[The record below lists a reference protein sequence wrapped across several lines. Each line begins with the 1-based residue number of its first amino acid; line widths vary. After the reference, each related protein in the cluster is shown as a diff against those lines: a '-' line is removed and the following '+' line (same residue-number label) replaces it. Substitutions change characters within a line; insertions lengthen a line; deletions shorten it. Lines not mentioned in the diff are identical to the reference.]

1 MLSLLAGHP
10 ELEGELVSLWGK
22 EAAGPADHKEQ
33 ERSISELREKYG
45 YDHTW
50 SGLRKETGL
59 CWGIGLVIGTVL
71 LLMAYVYSGKQR
83 KRWEMR
89 FWEIY
94 ECLERFREGRFTE
107 LPYDENA
114 SEDEMKIR
122 ESMGELG
129 HYFNNL
135 KTRLAEEENSTKAL
149 ITDISHQLKT
159 PLSSLKMSHEL
170 IEKGGLTEEERKEF
184 LIQEGKEIQ
193 KFEMLMK
200 ELVDL
205 SRLEVRMIQIRPV
218 PGSIRHTITEAVDR
232 VYLKAR
238 DKRIEIQVEMEKD
251 LSVPHDPKWTQ
262 EAIANVLDNAVKYS
276 PESTCVTLRAI
287 LLVSNILIEVED
299 QGIGIGPGEM
309 SKIYQRFYR
318 GEEAAR
324 SVKEGAGVGL
334 YLARMIL
341 ERQGGTISAK
351 SDIGRGTVFRLTLP
365 ISNFAKRP
373 FHS

>member
-1 MLSLLAGHP
+1 
-10 ELEGELVSLWGK
+10 
-22 EAAGPADHKEQ
+22 
-33 ERSISELREKYG
+33 
-45 YDHTW
+45 
-50 SGLRKETGL
+50 
-59 CWGIGLVIGTVL
+59 
-71 LLMAYVYSGKQR
+71 
-83 KRWEMR
+83 
-89 FWEIY
+89 
-94 ECLERFREGRFTE
+94 
-107 LPYDENA
+107 
-114 SEDEMKIR
+114 
-122 ESMGELG
+122 
-129 HYFNNL
+129 
-135 KTRLAEEENSTKAL
+135 
-149 ITDISHQLKT
+149 
-159 PLSSLKMSHEL
+159 MSHEL